1 MDLIALDVSGIV
13 VDGSLL
19 LAVPLAL
26 LAGLVS
32 FLSPCVLPLAPGYLA
47 YVAGLTGSDLA
58 DEAEVNLSEQ
68 QNQSLVVRA
77 GSSSGSS
84 GAPVEVDSPVA
95 FPDDLSPGSSDT
107 AIESSNATSSSR
119 TEAAGAN
126 PWPGADSVAE
136 LPHPS
141 SRLSDNGSADGAPVT
156 GVGRGRV
163 LAGASLFVL
172 GFSVVFVSYGA
183 AFGGLGAWLLGHSRQ
198 VSVVMGIVVVILG
211 LGYLGLPALSNRMWW
226 NADRRSHTRPSRG
239 LWGAPLLGVLFGLG
253 WTPCIGPTLAAVQT
267 LAFTE
272 ASAIR
277 GAVLSLAYCF
287 GLGLPFIGMAVGLR
301 AVAGA
306 TDWTKKHYLTISR
319 FGGVMLISIGMLLV
333 TGWWNDIVAWVQ
345 GIVPGFTAV
354 I

>member
-1 MDLIALDVSGIV
+1 MDLIAFDVSGIV

-19 LAVPLAL
+19 LAVPLAF

-58 DEAEVNLSEQ
+58 AEADVDLSEK
-68 QNQSLVVRA
+68 QNQSLVATDGSSSSASGSDVGA
-77 GSSSGSS
+77 GSSSI
-84 GAPVEVDSPVA
+84 A
-95 FPDDLSPGSSDT
+95 
-107 AIESSNATSSSR
+107 
-119 TEAAGAN
+119 EAAGGAADVDAAGSGTSAR
-126 PWPGADSVAE
+126 PGAEDADVDLQGKQESPFVTDGQ
-136 LPHPS
+136 S
-141 SRLSDNGSADGAPVT
+141 ST
-156 GVGRGRV
+156 GRGRV
-163 LAGASLFVL
+163 LVGALLFVL

-198 VSVVMGIVVVILG
+198 ISVVMGIVVIILG

-226 NADRRSHTRPSRG
+226 NADRRSHARPSRG
-239 LWGAPLLGVLFGLG
+239 LWGAPLLGILFGLG

-272 ASAIR
+272 ASAVR
-277 GAVLSLAYCF
+277 GATLSLAYCF

-306 TDWTKKHYLTISR
+306 TDWTKTHYLAISR
-319 FGGVMLISIGMLLV
+319 FGGAMLMAIGVLLV
-333 TGWWNDIVAWVQ
+333 TGWWNDVVAWLQ
-345 GIVPGFTAV
+345 GLVPGFTAV
-354 I
+354 V